1 MTTNNSSTSGTQ
13 LDEQQIFDLAEAED
27 AKLRAKAGKSYS
39 QGALVRKRF
48 LHHKAAMASVI
59 VLVFITVMAFT
70 SIGFAGIPGWWD
82 KSYLAAATVVD
93 GGRPTLSLVPQF
105 LGGEGI
111 RWGEHPFGQDSTGKD
126 YFALVMRGT
135 QQSMIIAAIVGL
147 LSTVIGAVIG
157 AVSGY
162 FGGWID
168 SVLMRLTDL
177 IIVIPLLV
185 LAAVLGKMAS
195 GANMGIL
202 PLALVLGLVT
212 WTSLARLVR
221 GEVLSLREKEFVAAA
236 VAMGAKPG
244 RVIGKH
250 LLPNTIGVIV
260 VNATFA
266 IAGAVLLETSLSF
279 LGFGVKAPDSSLG
292 LLISLYQNSFTTRP
306 WLFWWP
312 GMIILAIALS
322 VNFLGDGLRDAFD
335 PRQGAAAGRKRGLF
349 GRRAAKTDAGATT
362 AGGLGTAPTAR
373 DGEADDLIADPD
385 APEHRRGGAG
395 GPAGGVGQ

>member
-1 MTTNNSSTSGTQ
+1 MTMSHSAQQNPRSTSPAVV
-13 LDEQQIFDLAEAED
+13 DLAEAED
-27 AKLRAKAGKSYS
+27 LKLQQKTGKSYS
-39 QGALVRKRF
+39 QGALIRMRF
-48 LHHKAAMASVI
+48 FRHKAAMVSLV
-59 VLVFITVMAFT
+59 VLAFIALMAFT

-82 KSYLAAATVVD
+82 ESYSAASTVVD
-93 GGRPTLSLVPQF
+93 GGRPTLSVVPQF
-105 LGGEGI
+105 LGGEGL
-111 RWGEHPFGQDSTGKD
+111 RWGAHPFGQTSTGTD
-126 YFALVMRGT
+126 FFALVMRGT
-135 QQSMIIAAIVGL
+135 QQSLIIAFIVGL
-147 LSTVIGAVIG
+147 ISTAIGALVG
-157 AVSGY
+157 AASAY
-162 FGGWID
+162 FGGWVD

-185 LAAVLGKMAS
+185 LAAVLGKMA
-195 GANMGIL
+195 GGLQLGIL
-202 PLALVLGLVT
+202 PLAFVLGIVS

-221 GEVLSLREKEFVAAA
+221 GEILSLREKEFVAAA

-244 RVIGKH
+244 RIIGKH

-349 GRRAAKTDAGATT
+349 SRRAAKTDAGATT